1 MIEHTKTT
9 ITNVIAREAFLQAQE
24 GYAVE
29 LDPEMA
35 DALGAFQEDALSLQ
49 DVLEDAAIRFQEES
63 RFQEV
68 HHD

>member
-1 MIEHTKTT
+1 MREDMKTAV
-9 ITNVIAREAFLQAQE
+9 TNAIARDAFHQAQE

-49 DVLEDAAIRFQEES
+49 DVLEDAAVRFQEES
-63 RFQEV
+63 RSQEV
-68 HHD
+68 RHD